1 MEKKS
6 IVCKKTAPKSKSSRR
21 VDLSKPAPVRV
32 ETCRASGDKRVK
44 SLLTAEEFGWR
55 SGGYR

>member
-6 IVCKKTAPKSKSSRR
+6 LVGKKTAPASKSDSRR

-44 SLLTAEEFGWR
+44 YL
-55 SGGYR
+55 